1 MEEEKRKQLWKEHL
15 QHLGQSECSSRSVEN
30 LRSDRIQENQDLQQE
45 TQNKQNQA
53 LQMAA
58 ETARQRE
65 ENRKA
70 EEAEVERELL
80 RRREEEAKRPKT
92 AAEKLM
98 KFVRKTCQR
107 VVDYTSQNDL
117 HSPYHQHRLQLKML
131 KQELEKTEKELLE
144 KRRKAKKAQ

>member
-1 MEEEKRKQLWKEHL
+1 M
-15 QHLGQSECSSRSVEN
+15 
-30 LRSDRIQENQDLQQE
+30 E
-45 TQNKQNQA
+45 TQEMDMVEF
-53 LQMAA
+53 LQLKSELLKRLDEETTSIHQMMRAQKDLFYTAA
-58 ETARQRE
+58 ETARRWE
-65 ENRKA
+65 EVRKA